1 MANVSDA
8 DGKMFFFTRTKSELK
23 TLTEILDVTS
33 KWYYNIYA
41 WSDISEPTEISE
53 ISLFHNELMN
63 SRGEIFQVEAEV
75 SIGGNGRWD
84 FYSNMEHLG
93 EWLDS
98 DRERGGLPPMLKE
111 KLEKMTFAIGF
122 DVNDIES
129 SCDYLAAGKVLLYH
143 KAGTPVSEMPIIFE
157 NYRGY
162 DFTREN
168 IKKIRDLDDETFDE
182 AYGECFDEEEDDGK
196 EE

>member
-1 MANVSDA
+1 MANISDA
-8 DGKMFFFTRTKSELK
+8 EGKMFFFAGTKDELK
-23 TLTEILDVTS
+23 TLTKILDVTS
-33 KWYYNIYA
+33 DWDYNIYA

-53 ISLFHNELMN
+53 TSLFHNELMS
-63 SRGEIFQVEAEV
+63 SRGKNFQVEAEV

-93 EWLDS
+93 EWL

-143 KAGTPVSEMPIIFE
+143 EAGTPVSEMPIIFE
-157 NYRGY
+157 DYKGY

-168 IKKIRDLDDETFDE
+168 IKKFRDLDNETFDE
-182 AYGECFDEEEDDGK
+182 AYGEGFENEEAADEEE
-196 EE
+196 